1 MKDEIKEILEQHLE
15 MLSEI
20 SSGAKIEDAI
30 ELYAITEAIK
40 QTVLTLMI
48 IDKL

>member
-1 MKDEIKEILEQHLE
+1 MDDKIKEVLEQHLKT
-15 MLSEI
+15 LSKT
-20 SSGAKIEDAI
+20 SSEAKIEDAI

-48 IDKL
+48 LNKL